1 MFLKTSLSF
10 MRKILFG
17 KMDTR
22 KISFYIF
29 LSTFIFCFSF
39 SKTSYS
45 EDVGTVITGGHSE
58 EEIIRGKRFFLGLLP
73 ANNSG
78 ESCVSCHNIAAIDTL
93 NWNPSAM
100 DIAIKYL
107 SKDSASFEKVVMS
120 PTGKKMEEVHKDF
133 KIGSEDLAMVKTF
146 LDDMAQKGYPHE
158 KTNVIWLVGLITL
171 ILVILWALLELVIL
185 RKIKIKIIT
194 VVILLGSTS
203 WLLYIFY
210 NEASDLGRQE
220 AYAPLQPIK
229 FSHEVHAGLNQTDC
243 FFCHNTAEYG
253 KSAGLP
259 SANVCINCHIIVRE
273 GTNSGKFEID
283 KIHHAFD
290 NNIPIEWVRVHNLP
304 DHVFFSH
311 AQHVGAGKL
320 DCKECHGP
328 VEEMNVLTQHSDL
341 SMGWCLDCH
350 KTKKVQFVENG
361 YYKTYKEFHE
371 QIKSGKMDSVTV
383 EQIGGTDCMKCHY

>member
-1 MFLKTSLSF
+1 
-10 MRKILFG
+10 
-17 KMDTR
+17 
-22 KISFYIF
+22 
-29 LSTFIFCFSF
+29 
-39 SKTSYS
+39 
-45 EDVGTVITGGHSE
+45 
-58 EEIIRGKRFFLGLLP
+58 
-73 ANNSG
+73 
-78 ESCVSCHNIAAIDTL
+78 
-93 NWNPSAM
+93 
-100 DIAIKYL
+100 
-107 SKDSASFEKVVMS
+107 
-120 PTGKKMEEVHKDF
+120 
-133 KIGSEDLAMVKTF
+133 
-146 LDDMAQKGYPHE
+146 
-158 KTNVIWLVGLITL
+158 
-171 ILVILWALLELVIL
+171 
-185 RKIKIKIIT
+185 
-194 VVILLGSTS
+194 
-203 WLLYIFY
+203 
-210 NEASDLGRQE
+210 
-220 AYAPLQPIK
+220 
-229 FSHEVHAGLNQTDC
+229 
-243 FFCHNTAEYG
+243 
-253 KSAGLP
+253 LP